1 MINNSSS
8 IVSKVTYDICSCSI
22 VIEADS
28 GETQTIPCDD
38 IYEVW
43 AIARVSE
50 GMIKDANN
58 DKVVERKWVF
68 NVSSTAHPCAAENS
82 I

>member
-1 MINNSSS
+1 MIDNFSFT
-8 IVSKVTYDICSCSI
+8 VSKVTYDICSCSI

-28 GETQTIPCDD
+28 GETKTIPCDD

-50 GMIKDANN
+50 GLIKEANN

-68 NVSSTAHPCAAENS
+68 NVSSTAHPIEAENS